1 MTQPNN
7 FDTPVPSLNVPEVT
21 APEASSPETSSAQP
35 PAPIAQKAVP
45 PPKAAP
51 PLAAQPAPTDADE
64 ATAEATFDSSFG
76 DILSEF
82 EQSHQ
87 TRGETV
93 QGTVVSVTAEAI
105 FVDIGRKTDGVL
117 PADPKR
123 KLEVGQKLQVTI
135 RGRDS
140 EGNYQLSTVRV
151 ETPKDWTALEAAFA
165 SKAVISGHVL
175 EVIKGGLRVDVGV
188 RAFMPASRSGARE
201 VADLEKLVGQDIE
214 CRITKLDTASED
226 VVVDRRSVLEEREKA
241 VKQEAFGKL
250 QEGGVVHG
258 TVRTV
263 TEFGAFV
270 DIGGVDG
277 LLHVTDM
284 SWLRGVKPSD
294 VVVPEQQF
302 EVKVLKINRET
313 RKISLGLKQLQPD
326 PWTLAAQKYQAGE
339 RLKGKVARV
348 LDFGAFVELEP
359 GIEGLIHVSEMS
371 WSKKNVRAVDV
382 VKPNELVEVVVLG
395 VSPVEKRIALGLK
408 QALGDPWEEALKKFP
423 VGTQVDAPVTS
434 LAKFGAFVDLG
445 DGIEGMI
452 HIGDITHE
460 KRLNHPNEV
469 LKQGETVKAV
479 VLEADKERRRLR
491 LGIKQLQP
499 TSVDEYIAE
508 HKVGDQVSGRIM
520 DLSAA
525 KARIELGEGV
535 VGHCKLA
542 QQKSAEASAGAAKTD
557 VSALSAMLATK
568 WKSGGGGG
576 GESPSSSLKV
586 GQVVS
591 CKISGLDPG
600 QKRIDLELA

>member
-7 FDTPVPSLNVPEVT
+7 FDTPVPSLNVPEVD
-21 APEASSPETSSAQP
+21 APTTHAQQAPSPEVSLP
-35 PAPIAQKAVP
+35 PAA
-45 PPKAAP
+45 PPKAT
-51 PLAAQPAPTDADE
+51 PAPVAAAPVAADLVADAPETTDSAL
-64 ATAEATFDSSFG
+64 DSSFG
-76 DILSEF
+76 DILSQF
-82 EQSHQ
+82 EQDHK
-87 TRGETV
+87 TEAGTLE
-93 QGTVVSVTAEAI
+93 GTVVSITAESV
-105 FVDIGRKTDGVL
+105 FVDLGRKMDGVL
-117 PADPKR
+117 PADPKV
-123 KLEVGQKLQVTI
+123 KLEVGQKIVVSI
-135 RGRDS
+135 RGRDQ

-165 SKAVISGHVL
+165 AKATISGHVV
-175 EVIKGGLRVDVGV
+175 EVVKGGLRVDVGV
-188 RAFMPASRSGARE
+188 RAFMPASRSGVRE
-201 VADLEKLVGQDIE
+201 VADMEKLVGQDIE

-226 VVVDRRSVLEEREKA
+226 VVVDRRVVVEEREKVA
-241 VKQEAFGKL
+241 KQEAFGKL
-250 QEGGVVHG
+250 EEGVTVHG

-277 LLHVTDM
+277 LLHVSDM

-294 VVVPEQQF
+294 VVVPDQQVD
-302 EVKVLKINRET
+302 VKVLKINRET

-326 PWTLAAQKYQAGE
+326 PWTLVAQKYQNGS
-339 RLKGKVARV
+339 RIKGKVARV

-371 WSKKNVRAVDV
+371 WSKKNVKATDV
-382 VKPNELVEVVVLG
+382 VKPNEIVDVVVLG
-395 VSPVEKRIALGLK
+395 VNPTEKRIALGLK
-408 QALGDPWEEALKKFP
+408 QALGDPWEDALKKYP
-423 VGTQVDAPVTS
+423 VGTQVEAPITS

-460 KRLNHPNEV
+460 KRLTHPNEA
-469 LKQGETVKAV
+469 LKQGEVVKAV

-520 DLSAA
+520 DLSSA

-542 QQKSAEASAGAAKTD
+542 QQKSAEASTGAPKAD
-557 VSALSAMLATK
+557 VSALSAMLATR

-576 GESPSSSLKV
+576 ESAASTLKV
-586 GQVVS
+586 GQVIS
-591 CKISGLDPG
+591 CKISGLDAG